1 MTDIDA
7 LLAAMTIAEKAGQ
20 LNMLAWGAPLTGA
33 AAAGDATD
41 AVRKGQVGSLLNL
54 VGAEAV
60 AKVQRVAVEETRLR
74 IPLFFGDD
82 VIHGHRTVFPIP
94 LAEAGLFD
102 PEAWERTA
110 RVAAAEAAS
119 DGQDLTFA
127 PMLDVAR
134 DPRWG
139 RAMEGPGEDAWVAS
153 RFGVAKTR
161 GFQGSG
167 LAAVDALA
175 ACAKH
180 FCGYGA
186 VTAGREYAAT
196 DVSGRT
202 VREVY
207 LPPFEAAVA
216 AGVATVMPALSDLDG
231 VPMTA
236 HRALL
241 EGWLRRR
248 QGFDGVVISDYG
260 AIRELINHGIAGDGA
275 EAAAAAI
282 RAGCDIDMM
291 GYAYVDHLPDAVARG
306 LVTEAAVDACVRR
319 VLALKQ
325 RLGLFDDPYRRCKA
339 GAPDAARVA
348 GNRRLAREVA
358 ARAVVLLTNKNAVV
372 PIAPG
377 RQRIA
382 VIGPLADAPREMA
395 GPWAVTADRDRGVSV
410 LAGLREVFPDATLDP
425 VAGVAVE
432 GNDASGISGA
442 VEAARR
448 ADLTVL
454 CVGESA
460 TLSGEA
466 TSRTD
471 LDLPG
476 RQRALA
482 EAVLDAG
489 KEAGRPV
496 VAIVFCGRPPVVPW
510 LAERADAL
518 LAAWFLGDEAGGAL
532 ADILAGRAAPS
543 GRLAM
548 TWPRSMGQIPIFYG
562 EKPGGRPRNPDDH
575 YTSRYLDSPNTPL
588 FPFGHGLATTDFTLA
603 DLRTDGGVL
612 TPDAPLHVAVTI
624 ANTGARAGEATAFL
638 FIRDP
643 VAGVTRPVLELRGVA
658 KAVLAPGERETLRFT
673 LAIADVAFPGEGFE
687 RIVEAGELDIL
698 VGFSAAPEGLL
709 RTRGRVEPTLGAP
722 PFAQPSA

>member
-7 LLAAMTIAEKAGQ
+7 LLAAMTLPEKAGQ

-41 AVRKGQVGSLLNL
+41 AVRAGQVGSLLNL
-54 VGAEAV
+54 VGAAHV
-60 AKVQRVAVEETRLR
+60 AEVQRVAVEETRLR
-74 IPLFFGDD
+74 IPLFFGLD

-102 PEAWERTA
+102 PATWEETA
-110 RVAAAEAAS
+110 RVAAAEAAL

-139 RAMEGPGEDAWVAS
+139 RSMEGPGEDPWVAS
-153 RFGVAKTR
+153 RFAVAKTR
-161 GFQGSG
+161 GFQGAG
-167 LAAVDALA
+167 LDKADALA

-196 DVSGRT
+196 ELSGRT
-202 VREVY
+202 VREVH
-207 LPPFEAAVA
+207 LPPFAAAVA
-216 AGVATVMPALSDLDG
+216 AGVATIMPALSDLDG

-236 HRALL
+236 HPALL
-241 EGWLRRR
+241 EGWLRGR

-291 GYAYVDHLPDAVARG
+291 GYAYVDHLPEAVARG
-306 LVTEAAVDACVRR
+306 LVAEAAVDACVRR
-319 VLALKQ
+319 VLTLKR
-325 RLGLFDDPYRRCKA
+325 RLGLFDDPYRRCRTT
-339 GAPDAARVA
+339 PDAARVA
-348 GNRRLAREVA
+348 GARRLNRAVA
-358 ARAVVLLTNKNAVV
+358 GRTVVLLTNKHGLV
-372 PIAPG
+372 PVAPG

-382 VIGPLADAPREMA
+382 VLGPLADAPREMA
-395 GPWAVTADRDRGVSV
+395 GPWAVMADRDAGVSV
-410 LAGLREVFPDATLDP
+410 LAGLRSAYPDATLDH
-425 VAGVAVE
+425 VAGVAIE
-432 GNDASGISGA
+432 GGDIEGDDTSGVPRA

-448 ADLTVL
+448 ADLVVL
-454 CVGESA
+454 CVGEGMV
-460 TLSGEA
+460 LSGEA
-466 TSRTD
+466 TSRTN

-482 EAVLDAG
+482 EAVLDVG
-489 KEAGRPV
+489 TPV
-496 VAIVFCGRPPVVPW
+496 IAIVFCGRPPVVPW

-518 LAAWFLGDEAGGAL
+518 LCAWFAGDEAGHAL
-532 ADILAGRAAPS
+532 ADVLCGRVAPA

-548 TWPRSMGQIPIFYG
+548 TWPRSMGQVPIFYG
-562 EKPGGRPRNPDDH
+562 QKPGGRPRDPDDH

-588 FPFGHGLATTDFTLA
+588 FPFGHGLATTEFALA
-603 DLRTDGGVL
+603 DLTTDAATL
-612 TPDAPLHVAVTI
+612 TPDAPLSVTVTL
-624 ANTGARAGEATAFL
+624 ANAGARAGEATAFL

-643 VAGVTRPVLELRGVA
+643 VASVTRPVLELRGVA
-658 KAVLAPGERETLRFT
+658 KATLAPGGREVLRFALT
-673 LAIADVAFPGEGFE
+673 LTDAAFPGEGHDL
-687 RIVEAGELDIL
+687 IVEAGDLDVL
-698 VGFSAAPEGLL
+698 VGFSASPDGLL
-709 RTRGRVEPTLGAP
+709 RTRVRVEPGAP
-722 PFAQPSA
+722 VA

>member
-7 LLAAMTIAEKAGQ
+7 LLAAMTLAEKAGQ

-41 AVRKGQVGSLLNL
+41 AVRAGQVGSLLNL
-54 VGAEAV
+54 VGAEGV
-60 AKVQRVAVEETRLR
+60 ARIQRVAVEETRLR
-74 IPLFFGDD
+74 IPLFFGND

-102 PEAWERTA
+102 PATWEETA
-110 RVAAAEAAS
+110 RVAAIEAAA

-139 RAMEGPGEDAWVAS
+139 RSMEGPGEDAWVAS
-153 RFGVAKTR
+153 RFATAKTR

-167 LAAVDALA
+167 LEATDALA

-216 AGVATVMPALSDLDG
+216 AGVATIMPALSDLDG

-236 HRALL
+236 NVALL
-241 EGWLRRR
+241 RGWLRER
-248 QGFDGVVISDYG
+248 QGFDGVIISDYG
-260 AIRELINHGIAGDGA
+260 AIRELINHGIAGDEA
-275 EAAAAAI
+275 QAAAAAI

-291 GYAYVDHLPDAVARG
+291 GYAYVDHLAGAVARG
-306 LVTEAAVDACVRR
+306 LVSEAEVDACVRR
-319 VLALKQ
+319 VLVFKQ

-339 GAPDAARVA
+339 GAADAARTA
-348 GNRRLAREVA
+348 GHRRLSRAVA
-358 ARAVVLLTNKNAVV
+358 AKALVLLTNGRGLV
-372 PIAPG
+372 PVAPG

-410 LAGLREVFPDATLDP
+410 LAGLREVFAEATLDHA
-425 VAGVAVE
+425 AGVAIE
-432 GNDASGISGA
+432 GGDASGIVRA
-442 VEAARR
+442 VEAAGR
-448 ADLTVL
+448 ADLVVL
-454 CVGESA
+454 CLGEGM

-489 KEAGRPV
+489 KAAGKPV
-496 VAIVFCGRPPVVPW
+496 IAVLFCGRPPIVPW

-518 LAAWFLGDEAGGAL
+518 LCAWFLGDQAGGAI
-532 ADILAGRAAPS
+532 ADVLAGRVAPS

-548 TWPRSMGQIPIFYG
+548 TWPRSMGQVPIFYG

-575 YTSRYLDSPNTPL
+575 FTSRYLDSPNTPL

-603 DLRTDGGVL
+603 DLRTDADAL
-612 TPDAPLHVAVTI
+612 TPDAPLRVDVTL
-624 ANTGARAGEATAFL
+624 ANAGAREGEATAFL

-658 KAVLAPGERETLRFT
+658 KATLAPGRRETLRLT
-673 LAIADVAFPGEGFE
+673 LTIADAAFPGEGYE
-687 RIVEAGELDIL
+687 PIVEAGDLDIL

-709 RTRGRVEPTLGAP
+709 RTRVRVEPGAGP
-722 PFAQPSA
+722 LNLDGSLA